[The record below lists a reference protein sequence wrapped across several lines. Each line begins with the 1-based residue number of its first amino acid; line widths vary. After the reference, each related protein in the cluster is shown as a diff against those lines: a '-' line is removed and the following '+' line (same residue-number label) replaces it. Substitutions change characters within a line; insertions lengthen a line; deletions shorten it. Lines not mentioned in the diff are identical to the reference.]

1 MRLFVDTHTHSQ
13 FSPDSKAT
21 VEDLLLQA
29 KKAGA
34 AGVCITDHLDLD
46 APRNP
51 GLFEFS
57 IDAQQR
63 EIEEKKHQIFPD
75 GSCKVLKG
83 IEVGLTPENLEHSR
97 AYIAGHSFDQIIA
110 SIHFVDGEDP
120 YYGNYY
126 EGKNF
131 KRAYSRVLELIYQTA
146 KDFKKFDIIGHFD
159 YVARYAPYKVRDIFY
174 KDFPDE
180 LDTLL
185 KFLAQEGKALEINT
199 KTYDYHGDH
208 LQVLDTD
215 ILRRFR
221 ELGGEFVTLGSD
233 SHSADRICDKFENF
247 AEICRECGFPR
258 LAYFENRKPVLYQWK
273 TR

>member
-1 MRLFVDTHTHSQ
+1 MSFFVDTHTHSE

-21 VEDLLLQA
+21 VRDLLIQA

-34 AGVCITDHLDLD
+34 GGICLTDHLDLD

-57 IDAQQR
+57 IEAQQK
-63 EIEEKKHQIFPD
+63 EIEKQTLEVFPD
-75 GSCKVLKG
+75 GGCKILKG
-83 IEVGLTPENLEHSR
+83 IEIGLTPENLEHSR
-97 AYIAGHSFDQIIA
+97 EYVAGHSFDQIIA

-126 EGKNF
+126 EGKDF
-131 KRAYSRVLELIYQTA
+131 RQAYSRVLQLVFETA
-146 KDFKKFDIIGHFD
+146 KAFGDFDIIGHFD
-159 YVARYAPYKVRDIFY
+159 YVARYAPYEVRDIRY
-174 KDFPDE
+174 ADFPDE

-185 KFLAQEGKALEINT
+185 KFLAENGKALEINT
-199 KTYDYHGDH
+199 KTYDLHGEH
-208 LQVLDTD
+208 LQVLDES

-233 SHSADRICDKFENF
+233 SHDSGRLCDKFETF
-247 AEICRECGFPR
+247 AEICAKCGFPR
-258 LAYFENRKPVLYQWK
+258 LTYFENRSPVLY
-273 TR
+273 